1 MRVFCTLRI
10 CTVLVE
16 AANRLGARPDRC
28 VVIDDAEAGV
38 AAGRAGGFGLV
49 TGVART
55 GMFSGAVTLL
65 A

>member
-1 MRVFCTLRI
+1 M
-10 CTVLVE
+10 LVE

-28 VVIDDAEAGV
+28 VVIDDAGGAF
-38 AAGRAGGFGLV
+38 AAGRAGDFGLV

>member
-1 MRVFCTLRI
+1 MVATAGLAVGAFDHLTRVFCTLRI
-10 CTVLVE
+10 CTALVE
-16 AANRLGARPDRC
+16 AANRLG
-28 VVIDDAEAGV
+28 
-38 AAGRAGGFGLV
+38 AGRAGGFGLV

>member
-1 MRVFCTLRI
+1 
-10 CTVLVE
+10 
-16 AANRLGARPDRC
+16 

-38 AAGRAGGFGLV
+38 DAGRAGGFGLV

-55 GMFSGAVTLL
+55 SMFSGAVTLL

>member
-1 MRVFCTLRI
+1 
-10 CTVLVE
+10 
-16 AANRLGARPDRC
+16 

-38 AAGRAGGFGLV
+38 AANRAGGFGLV
-49 TGVART
+49 IGVART

>member
-1 MRVFCTLRI
+1 M
-10 CTVLVE
+10 LVE

-28 VVIDDAEAGV
+28 VVIDDAGGAF